1 MSKPRIGRYVITG
14 FDGHRMV
21 CGWDDCGRD
30 AYELH
35 KLLEHKHDTR
45 IGCGA
50 ADAMAIRGSGE
61 TAHVWQVFC
70 SERHRLFWWNAT
82 GRQALRSIE
91 STGRAYG
98 NLPVGSRGTIL

>member
-1 MSKPRIGRYVITG
+1 LKPRIGKYLITG

-21 CGWDDCGRD
+21 CGWDDCEKD

-35 KLLEHKHDTR
+35 KLLEHKHEVTV
-45 IGCGA
+45 GCGY
-50 ADAMAIRGSGE
+50 ADRRSWQATGE

-70 SERHRLFWWNAT
+70 KEGHRLMWWNAT
-82 GRQALRSIE
+82 GVQALRSIE